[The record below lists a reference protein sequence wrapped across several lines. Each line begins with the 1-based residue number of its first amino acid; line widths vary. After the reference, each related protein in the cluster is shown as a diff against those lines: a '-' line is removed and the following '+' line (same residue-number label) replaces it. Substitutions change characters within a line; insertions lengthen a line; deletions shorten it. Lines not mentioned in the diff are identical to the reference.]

1 MPNLPLSFLLTLFAL
16 TVLATEALRRWTL
29 HQAILAQPTERGM
42 HSTPTPTGGGL
53 AFALVTLAGWGY
65 FAWQTKFPELYGII
79 AGALALALI
88 GAWDDRHPLPA
99 RLRLGLYALVAVL
112 SVGWVQASWRHP
124 ATPLP
129 INGGW
134 VSAILVF
141 WLLAMMNSF
150 NFMDGLD
157 GLTGL
162 QAGIASIGMALLLPN
177 AQLVALAQ
185 ILAVCVGAFLLFN
198 WNFPL
203 HRARIFMGDS
213 GSVFLGYCIGI
224 LPLLTAQNQPLLDWH
239 RWGICILPVWAFLFD
254 TGFTLLRRIARREN
268 LLQAHRSHLFQR
280 LILAGKFAHWQVSL
294 LYGGFALA
302 GVWVAWQV
310 WLGHWQ
316 ALLLLLGL
324 AIGLVGWVA
333 HLERKETLG

>member
-1 MPNLPLSFLLTLFAL
+1 VHNLPLLLVLFVFTA
-16 TVLATEALRRWTL
+16 LATEALRRWTL
-29 HQAILAQPTERGM
+29 HRAILAQPSERGM
-42 HSTPTPTGGGL
+42 HTTPTPTGGGL

-65 FAWQTKFPELYGII
+65 FAWQSQLPELFGTLI
-79 AGALALALI
+79 GAFALTLI

-99 RLRLGLYALVAVL
+99 RLRLGLYALIATL
-112 SVGWVQASWRHP
+112 SVGWLGICWFHP
-124 ATPLP
+124 ITSLP
-129 INGGW
+129 N
-134 VSAILVF
+134 SAWFIGVIWAF

-162 QAGIASIGMALLLPN
+162 QAVIASIGIAVLLPST
-177 AQLVALAQ
+177 QLATLAQ
-185 ILAVCVGAFLLFN
+185 MLAVCVSAFLLFN
-198 WNFPL
+198 WNFPP

-224 LPLLTAQNQPLLDWH
+224 LPLLSAKNQPLLNWH
-239 RWGICILPVWAFLFD
+239 GWGMCVLPVWAFLFD

-280 LILAGKFAHWQVSL
+280 LLLAGKFAHWQVSL
-294 LYGGFALA
+294 LYGGFALM
-302 GVWVAWQV
+302 GVWVAEQV
-310 WLGHWQ
+310 QLGHWQ

-324 AIGLVGWVA
+324 AMGLIGWVEY
-333 HLERKETLG
+333 LERKQTLG